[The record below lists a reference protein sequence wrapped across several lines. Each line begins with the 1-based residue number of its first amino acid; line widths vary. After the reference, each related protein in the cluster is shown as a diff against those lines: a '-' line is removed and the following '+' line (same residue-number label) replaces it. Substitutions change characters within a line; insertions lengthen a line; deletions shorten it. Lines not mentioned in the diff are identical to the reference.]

1 MRRSRAALSK
11 PPPAGWHRHPLPAGP
26 VDRTRRYAALAELRL
41 VGEVTLDAVLRQ
53 VVAAATDLLPATLGA
68 SIVLWDPGRQEFT
81 VGATTVADPESVSG
95 RSRRSDGATRWIVDQ
110 QQPLV
115 VTNTHHDPFVA
126 DGMIA
131 DGVRSY
137 AGVPVVAAGETLGV
151 LYVLESTVRR
161 FDDDD
166 LSFLAALAR
175 RAAAAVVNA
184 RRVAALEAAHDR
196 AHGLAQL
203 ARVLIDARSAADV
216 TQAVGNGVGK
226 MLGASRVLFFT
237 LDHESC
243 RVVDRYVGGADAEA
257 FGPHSYE
264 ELMEGLTGWCL
275 RERRPALSPRE
286 IPDPRESPQVR
297 ERRRR
302 ERHGSI
308 IVAPLLHRGT
318 ALGTLTAIRDEA
330 LPDFDRDDL
339 ELLETI
345 AAYVS
350 VALVNARLMEELQD
364 QARTDELTGLWN
376 RRALFDLAG
385 RELKVAR
392 RTGRPLAALMVD
404 VDRFKDINDRHGHDV
419 GDEVLKSVAQRCRLV
434 LREIDILGRF
444 AGDELAVLLPGTA
457 ADGAV
462 EVAERMR
469 RDVGEAPVLTRVGDI
484 AVSLSVGVAEW
495 QHEQDVLSLLV
506 EADGALLAAKGEGK
520 NRVRVAERS
529 HRRGRGAPP

>member
-1 MRRSRAALSK
+1 MRRSRDALSK
-11 PPPAGWHRHPLPAGP
+11 PSPAGWHRHPLPAGP
-26 VDRTRRYAALAELRL
+26 IDRTRRYAALAELRL

-53 VVAAATDLLPATLGA
+53 VVAAATDLLPATLGS

-81 VGATTVADPESVSG
+81 VGATTVADPPGVSPQ
-95 RSRRSDGATRWIVDQ
+95 SRRSDGATRWIADR

-115 VTNTHHDPFVA
+115 VTNTHHDPFGVP
-126 DGMIA
+126 GMVA

-137 AGVPVVAAGETLGV
+137 AGVPVVAAGESLGV
-151 LYVLESTVRR
+151 LYVLESRVRR

-216 TQAVGNGVGK
+216 TRAVGHGVGK

-237 LDHESC
+237 LDQEA
-243 RVVDRYVGGADAEA
+243 RQVVDRYVGGVDAEA
-257 FGPHSYE
+257 FGRHSYE

-275 RERRPALSPRE
+275 RERRPALSPRD

-297 ERRRR
+297 RRRRR
-302 ERHGSI
+302 ERSGSI

-318 ALGTLTAIRDEA
+318 ALGTVNAIRDEA
-330 LPDFDRDDL
+330 LTDFDRDDL

-364 QARTDELTGLWN
+364 QARTDDLTGLWN

-392 RTGRPLAALMVD
+392 RTGRPVAALMVD

-419 GDEVLKSVAQRCRLV
+419 GDQVLKAVADRCRLA
-434 LREIDILGRF
+434 LREVDILSRF
-444 AGDELAVLLPGTA
+444 AGDELVVLLPDTA

-469 RDVGEAPVLTRVGDI
+469 RDVGEAPVETTAGDI
-484 AVSLSVGVAEW
+484 TVSLSVGVAEW
-495 QHEQDVLSLLV
+495 QGEDDVLPLLID
-506 EADGALLAAKGEGK
+506 ADRALLAAKGDGR
-520 NRVRVAERS
+520 NRVRVTE
-529 HRRGRGAPP
+529 